1 MPKSKSKSKSDED
14 PVEGEAALPVR
25 KRAAGSKKS
34 DEAPAKKPRGRP
46 KGSRNKTTTTL
57 IPDQGGAME
66 LGIAAAHALSM
77 PANAAGF
84 AATLGMPSLP
94 ASITQGDDDLK
105 PIDRGD
111 MPKARETRLEQNRK
125 AARESRRRKKVMI
138 EELQRSVIFFSR
150 ANATLK
156 TQNEE
161 FQRLL
166 IQAQTQIA
174 QMEANGEVPKADGA
188 VEVEADGAAS
198 AAEAGATGADGSAG
212 SGAAPVDT
220 QAAQQ
225 AVAAAQAAQQSF
237 QFMQAQAAAQ
247 ANAAAMQASFE
258 SQGYP
263 PAAARVAAQ
272 TFSAAGGDG
281 SAGASVSGQ
290 GGMVSMDPQALM
302 QMQQAWMAQNPAFM
316 QQFAMMAQQAG
327 GGAAASAPA
336 PAADNGSATV

>member
-1 MPKSKSKSKSDED
+1 MPKSKKSKSSEDKKSKASED
-14 PVEGEAALPVR
+14 PLASP
-25 KRAAGSKKS
+25 
-34 DEAPAKKPRGRP
+34 PAKKPRGRP

-57 IPDQGGAME
+57 IPDSEAME

-94 ASITQGDDDLK
+94 ASLAAHGTADELR

-111 MPKARETRLEQNRK
+111 MPKEKETRLEQNRK

-166 IQAQTQIA
+166 VQAQAQIA
-174 QMEANGEVPKADGA
+174 QMEATGEVPKSISGGDVATGGEGADGA
-188 VEVEADGAAS
+188 PVA
-198 AAEAGATGADGSAG
+198 AAEAMGAAD
-212 SGAAPVDT
+212 AAPVDT

-225 AVAAAQAAQQSF
+225 AVAAAQAAQQGI
-237 QFMQAQAAAQ
+237 QYLQAQAAAQ

-263 PAAARVAAQ
+263 PAAAPAAAR
-272 TFSAAGGDG
+272 TFSAAGDG
-281 SAGASVSGQ
+281 SGAATSAAQ
-290 GGMVSMDPQALM
+290 GMDPQAMM
-302 QMQQAWMAQNPAFM
+302 QMWMQAMA
-316 QQFAMMAQQAG
+316 QAG
-327 GGAAASAPA
+327 GGGGAPASAPA
-336 PAADNGSATV
+336 DADNANV

>member
-1 MPKSKSKSKSDED
+1 MPKSKKDKKSKANSGD
-14 PVEGEAALPVR
+14 PLASP
-25 KRAAGSKKS
+25 
-34 DEAPAKKPRGRP
+34 PAKKPRGRP

-57 IPDQGGAME
+57 IPDSEAME

-94 ASITQGDDDLK
+94 ASLATHGADDELR

-111 MPKARETRLEQNRK
+111 MPKEKETRLEQNRK

-166 IQAQTQIA
+166 VQAQAQIA
-174 QMEANGEVPKADGA
+174 QMEATGEVPKSISGGDVAAGGEGADGA
-188 VEVEADGAAS
+188 PDATAEAD
-198 AAEAGATGADGSAG
+198 
-212 SGAAPVDT
+212 AAPVDT

-225 AVAAAQAAQQSF
+225 AVAAAQAAQQGL
-237 QFMQAQAAAQ
+237 QVLQAQAAAQ

-263 PAAARVAAQ
+263 PAAARAAAR
-272 TFSAAGGDG
+272 TFSAAGDG
-281 SAGASVSGQ
+281 SGAAAPAAQ
-290 GGMVSMDPQALM
+290 GMDPQAMM
-302 QMQQAWMAQNPAFM
+302 QMWMQAMA
-316 QQFAMMAQQAG
+316 QAG
-327 GGAAASAPA
+327 GGGAAPASAPA
-336 PAADNGSATV
+336 DADNANV

>member
-1 MPKSKSKSKSDED
+1 MPKSKSKSKSNED
-14 PVEGEAALPVR
+14 PVEGETANLPAR
-25 KRAAGSKKS
+25 KRAAGSRKN

-57 IPDQGGAME
+57 IPDSGAME

-94 ASITQGDDDLK
+94 VSITQGDDDLK

-188 VEVEADGAAS
+188 VEADGAAS
-198 AAEAGATGADGSAG
+198 AAEAAAAGADGSAG
-212 SGAAPVDT
+212 SGVAPVDT

-263 PAAARVAAQ
+263 PAAARAAAQ

-281 SAGASVSGQ
+281 SVDASGQ
-290 GGMVSMDPQALM
+290 GGVMGMDPQALM

-327 GGAAASAPA
+327 AGGGTAASAPA

>member
-1 MPKSKSKSKSDED
+1 MPKSKSKSKSNED

-34 DEAPAKKPRGRP
+34 DDAPAKKPRGRP

-57 IPDQGGAME
+57 IPDSGAME

-198 AAEAGATGADGSAG
+198 AAEAGATGADVSTGSG
-212 SGAAPVDT
+212 GAAPVDT

-263 PAAARVAAQ
+263 PAAARAAAQ

-281 SAGASVSGQ
+281 NTGASVSGQ

-336 PAADNGSATV
+336 PTADNGSATV

>member
-1 MPKSKSKSKSDED
+1 MPRSKSKSRSKSNED

-34 DEAPAKKPRGRP
+34 EEAPAKKPRGRP

-57 IPDQGGAME
+57 IPSGATE

-138 EELQRSVIFFSR
+138 EELQRSVMFFSR

-188 VEVEADGAAS
+188 VEADGATS
-198 AAEAGATGADGSAG
+198 AAEAGAAGADDGSAG

-237 QFMQAQAAAQ
+237 QFMQAQAVAQ

-272 TFSAAGGDG
+272 TFSASGGDG
-281 SAGASVSGQ
+281 SASASGQ
-290 GGMVSMDPQALM
+290 GGMVSVDPQALM

-327 GGAAASAPA
+327 SGAAAFAPA
-336 PAADNGSATV
+336 PAADDGSATV

>member
-1 MPKSKSKSKSDED
+1 MPKSKPKSKSSED
-14 PVEGEAALPVR
+14 PVEGETANLPVR
-25 KRAAGSKKS
+25 KRAAAAKKG

-57 IPDQGGAME
+57 IPDSGAME

-94 ASITQGDDDLK
+94 ASVAQADDDLR

-111 MPKARETRLEQNRK
+111 MPKARETRLEQTRK

-174 QMEANGEVPKADGA
+174 QMEANGEVPKADGT
-188 VEVEADGAAS
+188 ADAAGAAS
-198 AAEAGATGADGSAG
+198 AADVAVADGSAG
-212 SGAAPVDT
+212 AGTAPVDT

-263 PAAARVAAQ
+263 PAAARAAAQ
-272 TFSAAGGDG
+272 TFSASGGDG
-281 SAGASVSGQ
+281 SIDASGQ
-290 GGMVSMDPQALM
+290 GGMMAMDPQALM

>member
-1 MPKSKSKSKSDED
+1 MPKSKSKSKSNED

-57 IPDQGGAME
+57 IPDSGAME

-198 AAEAGATGADGSAG
+198 AAEAGATGADVSTGSG
-212 SGAAPVDT
+212 GAAPVDT

-263 PAAARVAAQ
+263 PAAARAAAQ

-281 SAGASVSGQ
+281 NTGASVSGQ

-336 PAADNGSATV
+336 PTADNGSATV

>member
-1 MPKSKSKSKSDED
+1 MPKSKKSKSSED
-14 PVEGEAALPVR
+14 
-25 KRAAGSKKS
+25 KKS
-34 DEAPAKKPRGRP
+34 KASGDPLASPPAKKPRGRP

-57 IPDQGGAME
+57 IPDSEAME

-94 ASITQGDDDLK
+94 ASLAAHGADDELR

-111 MPKARETRLEQNRK
+111 MPKEKETRLEQNRK

-166 IQAQTQIA
+166 VQAQAQIA
-174 QMEANGEVPKADGA
+174 QMEATGEVPKSISGGDVATGGEGADGA
-188 VEVEADGAAS
+188 PDATAEAD
-198 AAEAGATGADGSAG
+198 
-212 SGAAPVDT
+212 AAPVDT

-225 AVAAAQAAQQSF
+225 AVAAAQAAQQGI
-237 QFMQAQAAAQ
+237 QYLQAQAAAQ

-263 PAAARVAAQ
+263 PAAARAAAR
-272 TFSAAGGDG
+272 TFSAAGDG
-281 SAGASVSGQ
+281 SGAAAPAAQ
-290 GGMVSMDPQALM
+290 GMDPQAMM
-302 QMQQAWMAQNPAFM
+302 QMWMQAMA
-316 QQFAMMAQQAG
+316 QAG
-327 GGAAASAPA
+327 GGGGAPASAPA
-336 PAADNGSATV
+336 DADNANV